1 MSINMGLSDAQRE
14 AMAKAVTAVLA
25 DTYALYFKTHVYH
38 WNITGPR
45 FHDLHI
51 LFETQYNELWMATD
65 VIAERIR
72 ALDVAAPRSYA
83 EMTEAAAIKSG
94 GTSDHPS
101 AFWDFLPTVCELT
114 GEAIP
119 DGIQGISFAP
129 TLTGKGDQ
137 GKHDYLYW
145 EFHGQG
151 IRRAIQQGDWKLVQ
165 YNLSSPDKTTIELYD
180 LGKDIG
186 EANDLSKENPEKTAE
201 LLKLIDGARKP
212 SGNFPVPSLDAL

>member
-1 MSINMGLSDAQRE
+1 MSINMGLSDAQR
-14 AMAKAVTAVLA
+14 KAVTAVLA

-94 GTSDHPS
+94 G
-101 AFWDFLPTVCELT
+101 
-114 GEAIP
+114 EA
-119 DGIQGISFAP
+119 
-129 TLTGKGDQ
+129 T
-137 GKHDYLYW
+137 
-145 EFHGQG
+145 
-151 IRRAIQQGDWKLVQ
+151 
-165 YNLSSPDKTTIELYD
+165 
-180 LGKDIG
+180 
-186 EANDLSKENPEKTAE
+186 EANDMLRD
-201 LLKLIDGARKP
+201 LLKGHETVVATIRK
-212 SGNFPVPSLDAL
+212 ALALAAEHGDEATADILTPRLTEHEKSAWMLRSTVG